1 MKNSIRNRILALG
14 LLLSFAIPFAV
25 NSLHFVIFQHGHS
38 HHHENTGISFN
49 HNEETHHKCLWDYA
63 IEEVLDNSIVIN
75 TNIESSFQYIEPIMP
90 KLIIT
95 ESYFFSLRAPPI
107 EHRLHG

>member
-25 NSLHFVIFQHGHS
+25 NSLHFVIFQHNHS
-38 HHHENTGISFN
+38 QIVNYEGVII
-49 HNEETHHKCLWDYA
+49 HNDAETHHNCLWDYA

-75 TNIESSFQYIEPIMP
+75 SNIESSFQYIEPISP
-90 KLIIT
+90 KIVIT
-95 ESYFFSLRAPPI
+95 ESFFFSLRAPPAV
-107 EHRLHG
+107 

>member
-14 LLLSFAIPFAV
+14 LLLSFAIPFTV
-25 NSLHFVIFQHGHS
+25 NSLHFVIFHHDHPQHHK
-38 HHHENTGISFN
+38 NTGINLN
-49 HNEETHHKCLWDYA
+49 HNEKTHHNCLWDYA

-75 TNIESSFQYIEPIMP
+75 TIIESSFQYSEPITP
-90 KLIIT
+90 KIIIT
-95 ESYFFSLRAPPI
+95 ESYFFSLRAPPA

>member
-25 NSLHFVIFQHGHS
+25 NSLHFVIFQHHHS
-38 HHHENTGISFN
+38 HHNELIGTSFKN
-49 HNEETHHKCLWDYA
+49 NEETHQKCLWDYA

-75 TNIESSFQYIEPIMP
+75 SNIESSFQYIEPISP
-90 KLIIT
+90 KVVIT
-95 ESYFFSLRAPPI
+95 ESYFFSLRAPPAV
-107 EHRLHG
+107 

>member
-1 MKNSIRNRILALG
+1 MKNSNKNRILALG

-25 NSLHFVIFQHGHS
+25 NSLHFVIFQHNHS
-38 HHHENTGISFN
+38 THIENTGVN
-49 HNEETHHKCLWDYA
+49 LNQNNETHNKCLWDYA

-75 TNIESSFQYIEPIMP
+75 TIIESSFQYSEPITP
-90 KLIIT
+90 KIIVT
-95 ESYFFSLRAPPI
+95 DSYFFSLRAPPA